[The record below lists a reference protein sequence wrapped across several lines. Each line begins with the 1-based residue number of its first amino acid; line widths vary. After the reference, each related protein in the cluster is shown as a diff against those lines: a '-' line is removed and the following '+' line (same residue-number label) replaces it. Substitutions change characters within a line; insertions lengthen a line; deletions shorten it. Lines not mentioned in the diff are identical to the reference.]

1 MIRVFK
7 PFVCE
12 VTAMSLVKNII
23 LYPATK
29 LESYVMTDGEF
40 NSKGRSLAQFVVV
53 LSVVMLIA
61 DPILAMV
68 RYGNFVLQDAWFY
81 AVSIVCVGLIA
92 MVARPGSE
100 KSIKE
105 MRYSSNILVKGLIYT
120 LFGLVVAFEFVAKL
134 LLPLIERFASGV
146 AKASASAE
154 TEHEELDWMAK
165 SRKANDYMM
174 DVSND
179 PPTHTW

>member
-1 MIRVFK
+1 
-7 PFVCE
+7 
-12 VTAMSLVKNII
+12 MSLVKNII

-105 MRYSSNILVKGLIYT
+105 MRDSSNILVKGFIYG
-120 LFGLVVAFEFVAKL
+120 LFGLILAFEFVAKL
-134 LLPLIERFASGV
+134 VSPLFKTTADSDNDMTEKEQYDYVESM
-146 AKASASAE
+146 AE
-154 TEHEELDWMAK
+154 AYENVQEMD
-165 SRKANDYMM
+165 DYMH
-174 DVSND
+174 DVSNEA
-179 PPTHTW
+179 PTSTH